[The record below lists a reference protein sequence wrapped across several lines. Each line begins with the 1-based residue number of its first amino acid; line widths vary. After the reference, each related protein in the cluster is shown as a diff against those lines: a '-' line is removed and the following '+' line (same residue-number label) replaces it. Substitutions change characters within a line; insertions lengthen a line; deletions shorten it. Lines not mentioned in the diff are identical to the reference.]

1 MLCLETSRS
10 GFAPLLLLV
19 LLISAHAVGQYD
31 SAGQGSDTSPSS
43 QSDQQQKTESA
54 NGANEQEPP
63 YRKFPPLVG
72 FNFPTPPVP
81 GSENR
86 SFILPGAELNAGV
99 NATEP
104 DGFGKMRSYGTARAL
119 GSLSLQRLWKRY
131 DLGVDYIGGAA
142 YLGSRKEGH
151 SLLQSLDADQHVSW
165 STGQF
170 GFRNS
175 FTYLPEGNFGAGAYG
190 GASALSALGAGG
202 GGLIGL
208 GIFSPAQF
216 ASLGEEPRVT
226 NVSLATITQYFS
238 PKNSLFAAGSYGFVH
253 FTDGN
258 YQLVNSQQVVA
269 EAAFN
274 RQLTRKNQI
283 SFLYGHQLFQFPT
296 LPEVTAVPTHTNR
309 DIQTDLV
316 NILFEHRIGERMEF
330 IGGAGPQITNI
341 QSPVNGTTNRV
352 TVSGRANLKY
362 RLRTMELFAGFSR
375 YNTNGSGLFGG
386 ATTNIVRVSANRTF
400 RRVWLGSFDAGYSQN
415 KALITFFG
423 NDASQYR
430 YIYIGGG
437 LHRQLT
443 RELTGFVSY
452 QFGNLNFNTDFCL
465 TATSCGRSS
474 QREVV
479 LIGVDWHRRPI
490 PLD

>member
-1 MLCLETSRS
+1 MC
-10 GFAPLLLLV
+10 
-19 LLISAHAVGQYD
+19 AHAIGQD
-31 SAGQGSDTSPSS
+31 GSAGQSSDMSPSS
-43 QSDQQQKTESA
+43 DSDQQQK
-54 NGANEQEPP
+54 GADEQGPP
-63 YRKFPPLVG
+63 YWKFPPLVG

-86 SFILPGAELNAGV
+86 SFILPGAEFNAGV

-104 DGFGKMRSYGTARAL
+104 DGFGKVRSYGTARAL

-131 DLGVDYIGGAA
+131 DLGLDYIGGVA
-142 YLGSRKEGH
+142 YLGSRREGH

-165 STGQF
+165 STGQL

-190 GASALSALGAGG
+190 GSSALSALGTGG

-216 ASLGEEPRVT
+216 ASLGEEPRIT
-226 NVSLATITQYFS
+226 NVSLASITQYFS
-238 PKNSLFAAGSYGFVH
+238 PRNSLFAAGSYGFVH
-253 FTDGN
+253 FTNGS

-269 EAAFN
+269 EAAFS

-283 SFLYGHQLFQFPT
+283 SFLYGHQMFRFPS
-296 LPEVTAVPTHTNR
+296 LPETSGPPTGTNR
-309 DIQTDLV
+309 NIQTDLV
-316 NILFEHRIGERMEF
+316 NVLFEHRIGERMEF
-330 IGGAGPQITNI
+330 VGGAGPQFTNI
-341 QSPVNGTTNRV
+341 QSPDSGTTKHV
-352 TVSGRANLKY
+352 TASGRANVKY

-386 ATTNIVRVSANRTF
+386 ATTNIVRVSASRTF
-400 RRVWLGSFDAGYSQN
+400 RRVWLGSFDAGYSRN
-415 KALITFFG
+415 TALIDFFG
-423 NDASQYR
+423 NHASRYQYT
-430 YIYIGGG
+430 YIGGG

-443 RELTGFVSY
+443 RELTGFLSY
-452 QFGNLNFNTDFCL
+452 QFGNLNFNNDFCL

-474 QREVV
+474 QREVA
-479 LIGVDWHRRPI
+479 LIGLDWHRRPI